1 MLRTQNEYRKPK
13 KFGVGTFGL
22 KVHRGKATK
31 RQMCK
36 DGIKVFI
43 DLQ

>member
-1 MLRTQNEYRKPK
+1 MLRTQTEYRRPTL
-13 KFGVGTFGL
+13 GAFGL
-22 KVHRGKATK
+22 KVHRSKATK

-36 DGIKVFI
+36 DGIKFFI